1 MAADQNKIEI
11 KELRGHSDEE
21 LHNLTRS
28 LTEELFKYRMQRYTN
43 QLENTMQIRKL
54 RRDIARVQTILSGR
68 KKGLEARHEGGSTPT
83 EQEAAPT
90 KKAAKATKAK
100 AKKAPA
106 KRTKKTAAE
115 AQE

>member
-1 MAADQNKIEI
+1 MSAQQNKIEI

-21 LHNLTRS
+21 LGNLARS

-68 KKGLEARHEGGSTPT
+68 AKGLEARQEAGATA
-83 EQEAAPT
+83 EEAAP
-90 KKAAKATKAK
+90 KKSKAK

-106 KRTKKTAAE
+106 KRTKKTARAE
-115 AQE
+115 ATE

>member
-1 MAADQNKIEI
+1 MAAEQTKIEI

-21 LHNLTRS
+21 LNALTRS

-54 RRDIARVQTILSGR
+54 RRDIARVKTILSGR
-68 KKGLEARHEGGSTPT
+68 KVGLEARQDNVAAGAD
-83 EQEAAPT
+83 EAAP
-90 KKAAKATKAK
+90 KKSKAK

-106 KRTKKTAAE
+106 KRTKKSARAE

>member
-68 KKGLEARHEGGSTPT
+68 KKGLETRQEAGAA
-83 EQEAAPT
+83 EQEAPV

-106 KRTKKTAAE
+106 KRTKKSARAE

>member
-1 MAADQNKIEI
+1 MAAEQNKIEI

-21 LHNLTRS
+21 LQNLVRS

-68 KKGLEARHEGGSTPT
+68 KKGLETRQDNTAAAGD
-83 EQEAAPT
+83 AAPPRKT
-90 KKAAKATKAK
+90 KGTKAK

-106 KRTKKTAAE
+106 KRKAAAE

>member
-1 MAADQNKIEI
+1 MAADQTKIEI

-28 LTEELFKYRMQRYTN
+28 LTEELFKFRMQRYTN

-68 KKGLEARHEGGSTPT
+68 KAGIETRQDGGAQP
-83 EQEAAPT
+83 EEKAAAP
-90 KKAAKATKAK
+90 AAKKATKAK

-106 KRTKKTAAE
+106 KRKKSARAE

>member
-1 MAADQNKIEI
+1 MSAEQNKIEI

-21 LHNLTRS
+21 LHNLTLS

-68 KKGLEARHEGGSTPT
+68 KKGLEARQDAGAA
-83 EQEAAPT
+83 EQEAAPV

-106 KRTKKTAAE
+106 KRTKKSARAE

>member
-1 MAADQNKIEI
+1 MAAEQNKIEI

-28 LTEELFKYRMQRYTN
+28 LTEELFKFRMQRYTN

-54 RRDIARVQTILSGR
+54 RRDIARVKTILSGR
-68 KKGLEARHEGGSTPT
+68 KNGLETRHEGGATPG
-83 EQEAAPT
+83 EEPPAA
-90 KKAAKATKAK
+90 KKATKAK

-106 KRTKKTAAE
+106 KRTKKSARAE

>member
-1 MAADQNKIEI
+1 MAADQTKIEI

-68 KKGLEARHEGGSTPT
+68 KNGLETRQDAGAAA
-83 EQEAAPT
+83 EQEAAPA

-106 KRTKKTAAE
+106 KRTKKASAE

>member
-1 MAADQNKIEI
+1 MAAEQNKIEI

-21 LHNLTRS
+21 LNNLVRS
-28 LTEELFKYRMQRYTN
+28 LTEELFKFRMQRYTN

-54 RRDIARVQTILSGR
+54 RRDIARVKTILSGR
-68 KKGLEARHEGGSTPT
+68 KAGLETR
-83 EQEAAPT
+83 QENVAAADDDAAPPKKT
-90 KKAAKATKAK
+90 KGTKAK

-106 KRTKKTAAE
+106 KRKAAAE

>member
-1 MAADQNKIEI
+1 MAAEQTKIEI
-11 KELRGHSDEE
+11 NELRGHSDEE
-21 LHNLTRS
+21 LNALTRS

-54 RRDIARVQTILSGR
+54 RRDIARVKTILSGR
-68 KKGLEARHEGGSTPT
+68 KAGLETRQEGGAAA
-83 EQEAAPT
+83 EQEAAPA

-106 KRTKKTAAE
+106 KRTKKAAAE